1 MSRTDQTAIGVD
13 AIIDALTGIARV
25 ATALIDGDEAR
36 RIITDRA
43 YWYAAD
49 PFPQHIYL
57 AGDYMDFDCARF
69 DRMKKFLIR
78 LGTLAPV
85 RCDAGLWL
93 LVKGAGHLVTVACH
107 NGELH
112 RWYRFGENSRA
123 PEPEMLACLQGGAA
137 IAARPTATIPFVTVL
152 APVRDSL
159 GDAVG
164 FVELTAADPAVPVEK
179 LPAWS

>member
-1 MSRTDQTAIGVD
+1 MSATPSVD
-13 AIIDALTGIARV
+13 DIAAALSQIARV

-49 PFPQHIYL
+49 PYPTHIYL
-57 AGDYMDFDCARF
+57 AGDYMDFDLARH

-85 RCDAGLWL
+85 RCDAGLWVW
-93 LVKGAGHLVTVACH
+93 VKGAEHLATIACH

-123 PEPEMLACLQGGAA
+123 LEPEMVACRRGEAVV
-137 IAARPTATIPFVTVL
+137 ARPTATIPFVTVL

-159 GDAVG
+159 GDVIG
-164 FVELTAADPAVPVEK
+164 CVELTAADPAVPAEK